1 MPNIGDR
8 ISFVPSAFP
17 ADPPAGGRRLQ
28 QIPHKVSAEIVYINH
43 AHNWFRAE
51 YTLWGRTMHECFKIF

>member
-17 ADPPAGGRRLQ
+17 HDPPCAGRKLQ
-28 QIPHKVSAEIVYINH
+28 QMPHRVSAEIVYINH

-51 YTLWGRTMHECFKIF
+51 YKIYDKTLHECFKF